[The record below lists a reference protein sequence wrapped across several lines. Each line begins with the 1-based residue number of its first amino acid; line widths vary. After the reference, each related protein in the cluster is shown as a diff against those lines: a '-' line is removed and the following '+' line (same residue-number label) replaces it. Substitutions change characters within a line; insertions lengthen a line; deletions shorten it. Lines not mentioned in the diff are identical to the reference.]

1 MRVQVPPSAQNIFV
15 TRTDLMNKLLL
26 LLFTT
31 LTFSNSY
38 NDASIA
44 FESKEYKL
52 ALDAI
57 NEIIQNDKGNH
68 KAFYLASKIYYAVG
82 DLDNANSSII
92 RAIESENDS
101 EEYRDYQKKL
111 ENLKTNLKSAQKT
124 FDNGYVDDALLEY
137 SSLINNFP
145 DSPIPLYSMGQVY
158 LKSNNYKMA
167 VQNFNKAIDMN
178 PYEKEKYNKS
188 ISSISQ
194 RIAKSG
200 DGKFRVKEYEEAL
213 QLYLEAVSYNPSFV
227 AVLYRITNVYQQM
240 RDYDNAKIYAD
251 KTLFY
256 DPVHYKAMKTLGDLY
271 YKLGD
276 LSNSIASYNESISTN
291 PQYYKAYYSL
301 SKVLNE
307 QGKTSDAI
315 LNLDTALSI
324 NPKYDKAYILLGVI
338 YSDNSKYEEAI
349 YNFNR
354 AIDINGKNYKLYW
367 RLAETYNRSEQ
378 YSQAKDA
385 AKKSLKIKRNYAGAF
400 FELGYSEL
408 YMCNKVA
415 AIDAF
420 DKAKKD
426 KTYRKSSKH
435 YLDNIDQLF
444 AQQCK

>member
-1 MRVQVPPSAQNIFV
+1 
-15 TRTDLMNKLLL
+15 MNKLLL
-26 LLFTT
+26 LLFIV
-31 LTFSNSY
+31 LAFCGSY
-38 NDASIA
+38 NDAMNA
-44 FESKEYKL
+44 FESKEYEL
-52 ALDAI
+52 ALDNI
-57 NEIIQNDKGNH
+57 NKVIQNNEGDH
-68 KAFYLASKIYYAVG
+68 KTFYLASKIYYSVG
-82 DLDNANSSII
+82 DLDNANSNII
-92 RAIESENDS
+92 RAIESKNDS

-111 ENLKTNLKSAQKT
+111 EELKIGLKSAQKT
-124 FDNGYVDDALLEY
+124 FDNGYVDDAILEY
-137 SSLINNFP
+137 NSLINNFS
-145 DSPIPLYSMGQVY
+145 DSPIPVYSIGQVY
-158 LKSNNYKMA
+158 LKSNNYKLA
-167 VQNFNKAIDMN
+167 VENFNKAANMN
-178 PYEKEKYNKS
+178 PYEYEKYNKS

-213 QLYLEAVSYNPSFV
+213 QLYLEAISYNPGFV
-227 AVLYRITNVYQQM
+227 AVLYRITNVYQQI

-251 KTLFY
+251 KTLSY
-256 DPVHYKAMKTLGDLY
+256 DPYHYKAMKTLGDLY

-276 LSNSIASYNESISTN
+276 ANNSIAFYNQSISTN
-291 PQYYKAYYSL
+291 PKYYKAYYSL

-307 QGKTSDAI
+307 QGNTSEAI
-315 LNLDTALSI
+315 DNLYKDISI
-324 NPKYDKAYILLGVI
+324 NSKYDKAYILLGVI
-338 YSDNSKYEEAI
+338 YSDNSNYEEAI

-354 AIDINGKNYKLYW
+354 AIDINNKNYKLYW

-378 YSQAKDA
+378 YENAKDA

-435 YLDNIDQLF
+435 YLDNIDKLF
-444 AQQCK
+444 AKQCK